1 MSRSGWAAGMVI
13 PLATAVVVSTAPVAT
28 AVVGAPQA
36 PSTLTASESLP
47 SYRAVFPVTMTR
59 MGGFA
64 GFQDV
69 LVVARDGRVT
79 VRRRAELQ
87 RCRLTPVAVRRVT
100 TAASLVPWRRIIPD
114 SGQARFPDDMVIMV
128 RSPAGG
134 PVRLENPKVA
144 AAGKV
149 FQDLLTEIGGGLATS
164 RMCKAA

>member
-1 MSRSGWAAGMVI
+1 MSRRAWAAGMVI
-13 PLATAVVVSTAPVAT
+13 PLAAAVEVSTAPAAT
-28 AVVGAPQA
+28 AVVGAAQA
-36 PSTLTASESLP
+36 SSAPTVSGSLH
-47 SYRAVFPVTMTR
+47 RGVFPLTITR
-59 MGGFA
+59 TGGFA

-79 VRRRAELQ
+79 VRRRAQVQ
-87 RCRLTPVAVRRVT
+87 RCRLTPVAVRRVK
-100 TAASLVPWRRIIPD
+100 TAASLVPWARITPD

-134 PVRLENPKVA
+134 PVRLENPRVA

-149 FQDLLTEIGGGLATS
+149 FQELLTDIGGGLATS

>member
-1 MSRSGWAAGMVI
+1 MSRKAWAAGMVI
-13 PLATAVVVSTAPVAT
+13 PLAAAAAVSTAPAAT
-28 AVVGAPQA
+28 AVLGAAQA
-36 PSTLTASESLP
+36 PSASTVSESP
-47 SYRAVFPVTMTR
+47 PAQRAVFPLAITR
-59 MGGFA
+59 TGGFA

-79 VRRRAELQ
+79 VRRRAQVQ
-87 RCRLTPVAVRRVT
+87 RCRLTPVAVRRVK
-100 TAASLVPWRRIIPD
+100 TAASLVPWARITPD

-134 PVRLENPKVA
+134 PVRLENPRVA

-149 FQDLLTEIGGGLATS
+149 FQELLTDIGGGLATS